1 MEKIEFKLFMLML
14 ATVMSFSL
22 GAMDDESYPS
32 ECEFENSI
40 EISGWPNLSY
50 CQYDDE
56 YASESL
62 DNSYEREMSLG
73 RDTVKVN
80 DNGENKNRYVYLG
93 LRGKTMC
100 FKCLPPSCSP
110 MVLTEEL
117 STNDE
122 KYGES
127 PSTASSI
134 SSEESEDSDDY
145 EYTNCQRAFKCKYAG
160 CSRSFDRKSHL
171 NAHLMAHTGEKLHL
185 KKQRDYKCS
194 IKGCAKG

>member
-56 YASESL
+56 YVSESL

-80 DNGENKNRYVYLG
+80 VNSENKCAKQSCAHLTGENPV
-93 LRGKTMC
+93 
-100 FKCLPPSCSP
+100 
-110 MVLTEEL
+110 
-117 STNDE
+117 
-122 KYGES
+122 
-127 PSTASSI
+127 
-134 SSEESEDSDDY
+134 
-145 EYTNCQRAFKCKYAG
+145 
-160 CSRSFDRKSHL
+160 
-171 NAHLMAHTGEKLHL
+171 
-185 KKQRDYKCS
+185 
-194 IKGCAKG
+194 IKGGVRSIM